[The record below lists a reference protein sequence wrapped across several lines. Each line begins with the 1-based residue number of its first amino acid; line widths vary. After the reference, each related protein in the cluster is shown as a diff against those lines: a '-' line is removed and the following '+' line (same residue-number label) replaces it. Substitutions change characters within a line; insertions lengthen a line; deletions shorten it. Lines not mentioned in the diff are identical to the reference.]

1 MQIIILRLAAV
12 LCLGTLALSTIQP
25 TATTPPQLPSK
36 ERPRGCDCFTVS
48 GPDPGYFQHYKL
60 WDFRTVDLSKH
71 AHLNLTDSLSDGERD
86 WDDDDEG
93 DEEGQNI
100 AYTTAPPYGK
110 KKSDPS
116 SLVFFKTAFE
126 RDWSSQ
132 DWERQRSPKAP
143 VYMVNSKHNVF
154 LTKDYERE
162 DPHATY
168 LVLRTTRHDNYT
180 STAEIETRV
189 HNIYRCSLRVR
200 LRFLPANFI
209 VSQPPQ
215 PREWPPRD
223 PLKHAIAPLNNR
235 TTMGNRTVPFH
246 EGSPP
251 PGACAGIF
259 TYHDHHSESDI
270 EILTRD
276 PTHRVRYAN
285 QPDYDPVTDQQIP
298 GASTVA
304 DLPIPWTSWATHRL
318 DWLSDISR
326 WFVNDQ
332 IQDAKSYRVPELE
345 SMIVLNLWSDGGAW
359 TGDIK
364 IGESI
369 YMGIEYIE
377 LVYNRS
383 TDAPGWNF
391 SSQHHNDQQ
400 RFPFANTSIID
411 NDSSHGNSSD
421 EKHACPPGRQGRE
434 CRKGGYRN
442 PPHHEF
448 CQRSCN
454 IDGIEPWHAG

>member
-1 MQIIILRLAAV
+1 MRIHIFCLAAV
-12 LCLGTLALSTIQP
+12 LCFGTLVSSTFQP
-25 TATTPPQLPSK
+25 TGTTPPQTPFK
-36 ERPRGCDCFTVS
+36 KRPLGCDCFTVS

-60 WDFRTVDLSKH
+60 WDFRSVDLTKH
-71 AHLNLTDSLSDGERD
+71 AHLNLTTPLPGSDGD

-93 DEEGQNI
+93 DEEGHSI
-100 AYTTAPPYGK
+100 AFTTAPPDGNQ
-110 KKSDPS
+110 KSDPS
-116 SLVFFKTAFE
+116 SLVFFKTTFE

-132 DWERQRSPKAP
+132 DWERQRSPIAP
-143 VYMVNSKHNVF
+143 VYMVNSKNNVF

-168 LVLRTTRHDNYT
+168 LALRTTRHDNYT

-189 HNIYRCSLRVR
+189 RNIQHCSLRVR
-200 LRFLPANFI
+200 LRVLPANFI

-215 PREWPPRD
+215 PREWPPRN
-223 PLKHAIAPLNNR
+223 PQRHAIPPLNNR
-235 TTMGNRTVPFH
+235 TTMDNWTVPLH

-259 TYHDHHSESDI
+259 TYHDRLSESDI

-276 PTHRVRYAN
+276 PIHRVRYAN
-285 QPDYDPVTDQQIP
+285 QPDYDPVADREIP

-304 DLPIPWTSWATHRL
+304 DLPVPWTTWATHRL
-318 DWLSDISR
+318 DWLSGMSR
-326 WFVNDQ
+326 WFVNSQ
-332 IQDAKSYRVPELE
+332 IQDSKTYRVPELE
-345 SMIVLNLWSDGGAW
+345 SMIVLNLWSDGGVW

-383 TDAPGWNF
+383 TDTTCQNASF
-391 SSQHHNDQQ
+391 SQPDEHLMFS
-400 RFPFANTSIID
+400 FANTSIID
-411 NDSSHGNSSD
+411 DHSSDENSSD
-421 EKHACPPGRQGRE
+421 ETLVCPRGRQGRK
-434 CRKGGYRN
+434 CRKERYKDR
-442 PPHHEF
+442 PHNEF
-448 CQRSCN
+448 CQRSCY
-454 IDGIEPWHAG
+454 IDGGEPWHSR